1 MDTVKNQLRIHDEN
15 NWYMGTNVPGKP
27 RSVLVYQGGLG
38 FYRDRC
44 NEIASDGYRGFVFGH
59 ARDNETA

>member
-1 MDTVKNQLRIHDEN
+1 METVAASLRIHDEN

-44 NEIASDGYRGFVFGH
+44 NEIAKDGYRGFVFGREESSV
-59 ARDNETA
+59 AA